1 MMKYG
6 DQNRMCIRYNQY
18 VCVCAESENNEKEI
32 YIRNVDEREN
42 AEMSLRRGERPYS
55 HML

>member
-1 MMKYG
+1 M
-6 DQNRMCIRYNQY
+6 
-18 VCVCAESENNEKEI
+18 CAESENNEKEI

-55 HML
+55 CFKYAHVLYG